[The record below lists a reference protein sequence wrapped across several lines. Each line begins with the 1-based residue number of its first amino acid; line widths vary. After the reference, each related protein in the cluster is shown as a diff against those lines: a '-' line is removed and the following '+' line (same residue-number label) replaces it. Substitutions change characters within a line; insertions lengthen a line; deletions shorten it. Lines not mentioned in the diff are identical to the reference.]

1 MIPIQVYAN
10 TQLGRNISYL
20 IAPRPHTLYGFPMNT
35 IERELLH
42 RIITDRP
49 FAEYITQ
56 RIDIGDFDD
65 VVANRIYDGIVDLL
79 YQNREVSYE
88 VLSEYIDDVDIL
100 SN

>member
-1 MIPIQVYAN
+1 MGKNHILVVLYSFRLYAV
-10 TQLGRNISYL
+10 L
-20 IAPRPHTLYGFPMNT
+20 MVT
-35 IERELLH
+35 IESELLR

-56 RIDIGDFDD
+56 RIDIRDFDD

>member
-1 MIPIQVYAN
+1 MV
-10 TQLGRNISYL
+10 
-20 IAPRPHTLYGFPMNT
+20 T
-35 IERELLH
+35 IESELLR

>member
-1 MIPIQVYAN
+1 MGKNHILVVLYSFRLYAV
-10 TQLGRNISYL
+10 L
-20 IAPRPHTLYGFPMNT
+20 MVT
-35 IERELLH
+35 IESELLR